1 MSDMNVNLMLAQ
13 MRSMSFAASGASA
26 KPITPVADTNFS
38 DLLKQ
43 SVDSVNSL
51 QQNAKNLTESFE
63 AGKST
68 TSIADVMVATQKA
81 GVAFQATLQVR
92 NKLIDAYQNV
102 MNMPM

>member
-1 MSDMNVNLMLAQ
+1 
-13 MRSMSFAASGASA
+13 MSFAASGASA